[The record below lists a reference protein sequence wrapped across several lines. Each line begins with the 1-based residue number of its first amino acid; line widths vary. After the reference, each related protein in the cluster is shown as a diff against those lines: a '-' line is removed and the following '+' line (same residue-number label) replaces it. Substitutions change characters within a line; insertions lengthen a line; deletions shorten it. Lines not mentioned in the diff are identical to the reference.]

1 MKFVYSVQLQM
12 DTSSKL
18 RCSLAPFDATV
29 DSQDL
34 RREWK
39 EWLRAFELE
48 MEMQNVF
55 TQHEKFVRL
64 LSFGGRGLQRIFY
77 NLKPVPEEIIPEV
90 VPVPMRPPEDPEY
103 DNAIKRLDKFFVGKV
118 NDRVELEIFRSLRQ
132 KPDESFKHY
141 LLRLRTQAARC
152 EFNEREDKEILQQI
166 SMAAKDEKV
175 RDKGL
180 ENIMDLDALTNYA
193 NNREILIQQKEKTK
207 PFVAEEVLATSK
219 HRGSGWS
226 AGPSRSRGDSKP
238 RGRFGTS
245 RPRVVCTRCGSW
257 NHDSNSNS
265 CTARGLRCRQC
276 GKIGHYARKCP
287 GRGQNEWRRPENDA
301 NALDEAEA
309 WKEEVPRRPKPEDIS
324 KVE

>member
-1 MKFVYSVQLQM
+1 M

-34 RREWK
+34 RREWE

-132 KPDESFKHY
+132 KPDESFFYFFSWFLKIVY
-141 LLRLRTQAARC
+141 LP
-152 EFNEREDKEILQQI
+152 I
-166 SMAAKDEKV
+166 V
-175 RDKGL
+175 RVTNYHNL
-180 ENIMDLDALTNYA
+180 LLTNV
-193 NNREILIQQKEKTK
+193 QT
-207 PFVAEEVLATSK
+207 
-219 HRGSGWS
+219 
-226 AGPSRSRGDSKP
+226 
-238 RGRFGTS
+238 
-245 RPRVVCTRCGSW
+245 
-257 NHDSNSNS
+257 
-265 CTARGLRCRQC
+265 
-276 GKIGHYARKCP
+276 
-287 GRGQNEWRRPENDA
+287 
-301 NALDEAEA
+301 
-309 WKEEVPRRPKPEDIS
+309 IS
-324 KVE
+324 KNNPYVFSLIPSMLSYFLFQNK